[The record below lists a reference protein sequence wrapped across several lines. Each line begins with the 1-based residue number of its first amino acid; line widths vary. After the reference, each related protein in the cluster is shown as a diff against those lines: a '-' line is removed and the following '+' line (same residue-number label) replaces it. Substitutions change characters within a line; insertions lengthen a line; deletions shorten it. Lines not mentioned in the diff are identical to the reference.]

1 MTELIR
7 SWLLGITFAA
17 MALAITEQLTPEGSV
32 KRVCRLAGGLV
43 MILVAISPV
52 MKADGLVMSALTRY
66 EADVGQFESELTRQQ
81 EILYES
87 IIAERAEAYISDKAK
102 ELGITCRV
110 KVTVAWNDGIP
121 QLHTV
126 VLYGIWEQ
134 AQMEL
139 LGEVIDTELGIPRS
153 LQFYEENGP

>member
-7 SWLLGITFAA
+7 SWLLGITCAA
-17 MALAITEQLTPEGSV
+17 MALALTEQLIPEGSV

-43 MILVAISPV
+43 MILVAISPIL
-52 MKADGLVMSALTRY
+52 KADGLVLSVLTQY
-66 EADVGQFESELTRQQ
+66 EADSGQVESELTRQQ
-81 EILYES
+81 EILYEA
-87 IIAERAEAYISDKAK
+87 IIEEKTEAYISDKAK

-110 KVTVAWNDGIP
+110 KVTVAWNEGIP
-121 QLHTV
+121 QPHTV
-126 VLYGIWEQ
+126 VLYGIREQ

-139 LGEVIDTELGIPRS
+139 LGEVIDAELGIPRS